1 MSGNTI
7 TPFRLPQRATLA
19 YPVRVQI
26 GPLKL
31 ESNLFLSPLAGYT
44 NLPFR
49 LVVREIGGVGLC
61 TTDLVNARSLIEKN
75 PKAFKLIE
83 TSAADAPLAVQL
95 FGSVPEEMRDA
106 ASYLESIGVHSI
118 DINMG
123 CPVKKVCKVGGGS
136 AMMTELDKTSALVRG
151 MVNAVKIPVT
161 VKMRLGWDDENLTA
175 PDLACALED
184 AGVAAIFVHGRTRE
198 QGFGGTVNLA
208 GIRKVVEAV
217 KDIPVIG
224 NGDIVTPQAAKKML
238 DETGCAGVSIGRGAF
253 YDPWIFQRTRQFLK
267 SCSSGRESALIPNS
281 TAENNEPTHVGCHEN
296 NGELPPEPPFAER
309 VRVMNRHLDL
319 MVEVFGEELGC
330 RMFRKVAPWYARR
343 FGPCHEF
350 NKRVVQVSTRAEFQD
365 VLENYI
371 RWRQQ
376 FLDEHGELLPRFQQ
390 PPMVASFMRDEPA
403 STQREQIPV
412 PKGPVEVW

>member
-1 MSGNTI
+1 MRIGS
-7 TPFRLPQRATLA
+7 LTL
-19 YPVRVQI
+19 
-26 GPLKL
+26 L
-31 ESNLFLSPLAGYT
+31 SNLFLSPLAGYT

-61 TTDLVNARSLIEKN
+61 TTDLVNARSLLGKN

-83 TSAADAPLAVQL
+83 TRPADSPLAVQL

-106 ASYLESIGVHSI
+106 AQLLESSGFAAI

-123 CPVKKVCKVGGGS
+123 CPVRKVCNVGGGS
-136 AMMTELDKTSALVRG
+136 AMMTELAKTATLVRG

-161 VKMRLGWDDENLTA
+161 AKMRLGWDDENLTA
-175 PDLACALED
+175 PDLTRALED
-184 AGVAAIFVHGRTRE
+184 VGVAAIFVHGRTRE
-198 QGFGGTVNLA
+198 QGFSGTVNLPA
-208 GIRKVVEAV
+208 MRKVVEAASN
-217 KDIPVIG
+217 IPVIG
-224 NGDIVTPQAAKKML
+224 NGDIITPQAAKKMF

-253 YDPWIFQRTRQFLK
+253 YNPWIFRHTQEY
-267 SCSSGRESALIPNS
+267 CSVRPV
-281 TAENNEPTHVGCHEN
+281 AELDRATGPTLQPPSEPS
-296 NGELPPEPPFAER
+296 FSER

-319 MVEVFGEELGC
+319 MIDVFGEEHGC
-330 RMFRKVAPWYARR
+330 RMFRKVAPWYSKR

-350 NKRVVQVSTRAEFQD
+350 NKRAVQISTRAEFHD

-376 FLDEHGELLPRFQQ
+376 FLDDRGELLPRFQ
-390 PPMVASFMRDEPA
+390 PTPMIASFMRDEPA
-403 STQREQIPV
+403 VAKREKIPV

>member
-1 MSGNTI
+1 M
-7 TPFRLPQRATLA
+7 R
-19 YPVRVQI
+19 I
-26 GPLKL
+26 GALNL

-49 LVVREIGGVGLC
+49 LVVREVGGVSLC
-61 TTDLVNARSLIEKN
+61 TTDLVNARSLLEKN
-75 PKAFKLIE
+75 RKAFKLIE
-83 TSAADAPLAVQL
+83 TSPADSPLAVQL

-106 ASYLESIGVHSI
+106 AVYLESLGIASI

-136 AMMTELDKTSALVRG
+136 AMMTELDKTAALVKG

-161 VKMRLGWDDENLTA
+161 AKMRLGWDDDNLTA
-175 PDLACALED
+175 PDLARTLED
-184 AGVAAIFVHGRTRE
+184 VGIAAIFVHGRTRE

-217 KDIPVIG
+217 KHIPVIG
-224 NGDIVTPQAAKKML
+224 NGDIITPQAAKKMF

-253 YDPWIFQRTRQFLK
+253 YDPWIFKRTLSFV
-267 SCSSGRESALIPNS
+267 N
-281 TAENNEPTHVGCHEN
+281 T
-296 NGELPPEPPFAER
+296 GELLLEPSFSER
-309 VRVMNRHLDL
+309 IRIMRRHLDL
-319 MVEVFGEELGC
+319 MIEVFGEELGC
-330 RMFRKVAPWYARR
+330 RMFRKVAPWYAKR

-350 NKRVVQVSTRAEFQD
+350 NKKVVQVATKAQFD
-365 VLENYI
+365 GILENYI

-376 FLDEHGELLPRFQQ
+376 FLDTDGELLPRFQQ
-390 PPMVASFMRDEPA
+390 PPMVASFMRESEPA
-403 STQREQIPV
+403 STRREQIPV